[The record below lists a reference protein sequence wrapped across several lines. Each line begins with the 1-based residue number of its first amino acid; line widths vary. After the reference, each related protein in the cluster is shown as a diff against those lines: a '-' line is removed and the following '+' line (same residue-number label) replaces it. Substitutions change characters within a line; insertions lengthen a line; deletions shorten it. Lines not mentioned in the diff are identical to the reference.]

1 MPQISEMLRT
11 IFSDTE
17 LIQKD
22 CDEAVAKG
30 AAVYAKRIAQKAKRF
45 SVRQSFT
52 PKRLNRISAR
62 SYGIAALLGDY
73 GEKKIC
79 NMIFKSA
86 DLPAS
91 VSRKFYTSIDNQK
104 KVNISVYETTA
115 TERYADIDE
124 RTLLGNCELIIDGD
138 IPRKSEILVDFNL
151 RQDGTLTV
159 EGREPKGQTSVRAVM
174 ESRALLNADEL
185 IAQKDTV
192 NKLIMKE

>member
-1 MPQISEMLRT
+1 
-11 IFSDTE
+11 
-17 LIQKD
+17 
-22 CDEAVAKG
+22 
-30 AAVYAKRIAQKAKRF
+30 
-45 SVRQSFT
+45 
-52 PKRLNRISAR
+52 
-62 SYGIAALLGDY
+62 
-73 GEKKIC
+73 
-79 NMIFKSA
+79 MIFKSA

-91 VSRKFYTSIDNQK
+91 VSKKFYTSIDNQK